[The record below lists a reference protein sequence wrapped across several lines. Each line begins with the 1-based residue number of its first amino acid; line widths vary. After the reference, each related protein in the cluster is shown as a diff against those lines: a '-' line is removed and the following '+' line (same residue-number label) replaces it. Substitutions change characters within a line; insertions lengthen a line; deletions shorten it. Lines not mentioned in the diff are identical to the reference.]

1 MNSRRL
7 YSIRSVQE
15 SRSGVGQTEKN
26 SVRAYVFRFAL
37 ELGRCSTQSACLKGA
52 KETHAPQQMASL
64 FDYLVGA
71 GKQGRRDGE
80 AERLA
85 FTRCGIDNLAEF
97 VQIYKANPNLL
108 PRPPE

>member
-1 MNSRRL
+1 
-7 YSIRSVQE
+7 
-15 SRSGVGQTEKN
+15 
-26 SVRAYVFRFAL
+26 
-37 ELGRCSTQSACLKGA
+37 
-52 KETHAPQQMASL
+52 MASL